1 MERLDSLVVMTD
13 PAWLQRAPTRG
24 DATWTRLAEAVASG
38 DVLLHGS
45 RAPGLT
51 ALEPRTPIDHSVDN
65 FSKQPA
71 VFATEDPTWAI
82 SYAIRSAH
90 CRRFLNA
97 CFYPG
102 ASATEWSQRRIFLSY
117 AATSDGRAPTT
128 PGVVYVLP
136 RAAFTRM
143 PSYRDPV
150 LGQITECQW
159 VSTETIPVVAE
170 VSVTP
175 ENLPSPPLLHDFD
188 TVTRRATHNPGGFP
202 WHS

>member
-1 MERLDSLVVMTD
+1 MTD

-45 RAPGLT
+45 HSPGLT
-51 ALEPRTPIDHSVDN
+51 TLKPCAPIDHSADVY
-65 FSKQPA
+65 SKQTA

-82 SYAIRSAH
+82 SYAIRSPR
-90 CRRFLNA
+90 CRRFLNT
-97 CFYPG
+97 CHYPG
-102 ASATEWSQRRIFLSY
+102 ASPGDWSQRRIFLSY
-117 AATSDGRAPTT
+117 AATPDGRAPTT

-143 PSYRDPV
+143 PSYHDPV
-150 LGQITECQW
+150 FGQITECQW
-159 VSTETIPVVAE
+159 VSTETVPVVAE

-175 ENLPSPPLLHDFD
+175 ENLPSRPLLHDFD
-188 TVTRRATHNPGGFP
+188 TVTQRAAQKPGEFP
-202 WHS
+202 WLS

>member
-1 MERLDSLVVMTD
+1 MTD

-24 DATWTRLAEAVASG
+24 DATWTRLAEAITSR

-45 RAPGLT
+45 QVSGLT
-51 ALEPRTPIDHSVDN
+51 ALEPGTPIDHSVDI
-65 FSKQPA
+65 FSKRSA

-82 SYAIRSAH
+82 SYAIRSAR

-102 ASATEWSQRRIFLSY
+102 DSPGDWSQRRIFLSY
-117 AATSDGRAPTT
+117 AATHDGRDPTG

-143 PSYRDPV
+143 PSYLDPV
-150 LGQITECQW
+150 LGQVTECQW
-159 VSTETIPVVAE
+159 VSTETVPVVAQ

-175 ENLPSPPLLHDFD
+175 ENLPRRPLLHGFD
-188 TVTRRATHNPGGFP
+188 AVTQRAAQNPGGFP
-202 WHS
+202 WLS